1 MVFLNQS
8 LQLLLLEHSI
18 PTYLMYLICLF
29 LLVDIRYVLLLMLL
43 PRLQCLLLCQG
54 VYFLAQP
61 AVSAPL

>member
-8 LQLLLLEHSI
+8 LRLLLLEHSI
-18 PTYLMYLICLF
+18 LTYLMYPICLF

-54 VYFLAQP
+54 VYNGLTI
-61 AVSAPL
+61 